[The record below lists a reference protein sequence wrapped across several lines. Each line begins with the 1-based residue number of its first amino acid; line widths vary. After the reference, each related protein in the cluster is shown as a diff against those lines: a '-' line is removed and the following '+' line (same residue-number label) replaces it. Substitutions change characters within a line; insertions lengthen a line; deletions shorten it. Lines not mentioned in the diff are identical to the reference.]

1 MKLLS
6 IQAGRPR
13 EVQAGREIVLT
24 SIFKLPVTGPVR
36 VGALNI
42 DGDEQSDLTVHGGR
56 DKAVYFYASEHYPH
70 WRTELPDLDFSY
82 GAFGENF
89 TVEGLLETEVAI
101 GDRLEIGTA
110 VFEVS
115 RPRMPCYK
123 LGVRFNRLDMVKRF
137 HRSGRSGFYARVVRE
152 GVVQAGD
159 VIRLRPSSGERTTI
173 AESVRLSTA

>member
-6 IQAGRPR
+6 IQAGRPQ
-13 EVQAGREIVLT
+13 EVAAGREIVIT
-24 SIFKLPVTGPVR
+24 SIFKKPVAGPVR
-36 VGALNI
+36 VGQFNI
-42 DGDEQSDLTVHGGR
+42 EGDQQADLTVHGGEN
-56 DKAVYFYASEHYPH
+56 KAVYFYASEHYPA
-70 WRTELPDLDFSY
+70 WKRELPDVEFPY

-89 TVEGLLETEVAI
+89 TVEGLLESEVAI

-115 RPRMPCYK
+115 QPRMPCYK

-137 HRSGRSGFYARVVRE
+137 HRSGRSGFYARVIRE

-159 VIRLRPSSGERTTI
+159 AIRRLPSAGQRITI
-173 AESVRLSTA
+173 SESVRLSTA